1 MKFNKL
7 FITFLVCF
15 AFASQAFG
23 QRAQDRQ
30 RIKTIK
36 IAFLTERLS
45 LSSDE
50 AEIFWPLYNE
60 YQAEKQRLRETEKRE
75 IHQALKNR
83 QDFSESEARSLLE
96 LYLSLEEEQEELD
109 KDFIQEMS
117 KTLSARK
124 TLMLFKAE
132 ADFKHGIL
140 TVVLPKLPEAQIEMR
155 QIPIKTE

>member
-7 FITFLVCF
+7 FITLLLCF
-15 AFASQAFG
+15 AFAFQAFA
-23 QRAQDRQ
+23 QRAQDQQ

-60 YQAEKQRLRETEKRE
+60 YQAEKQRLRETEKRQ
-75 IHQALKNR
+75 IHQALRDR
-83 QDFSESEARSLLE
+83 QDFSESEARNLLE
-96 LYLSLEEEQEELD
+96 RYLSLEEEQEELD
-109 KDFIQEMS
+109 KDFIKEMS

-132 ADFKHGIL
+132 ADFK
-140 TVVLPKLPEAQIEMR
+140 R
-155 QIPIKTE
+155 QLLQRFSKGNRRN

>member
-1 MKFNKL
+1 MNYTKHIL
-7 FITFLVCF
+7 ALLLCF
-15 AFASQAFG
+15 SFAWQAYS
-23 QRAQDRQ
+23 QRAQDQQ

-60 YQAEKQRLRETEKRE
+60 YQSEKQRLRETEKRE
-75 IHQALKNR
+75 IHQALRDR
-83 QDFSESEARSLLE
+83 QDFSESEARNLLE
-96 LYLSLEEEQEELD
+96 LYISLEEEQEELD

-132 ADFKHGIL
+132 ADFK
-140 TVVLPKLPEAQIEMR
+140 R
-155 QIPIKTE
+155 QLLQRFSKGNRRN

>member
-7 FITFLVCF
+7 IMTLLLCI
-15 AFASQAFG
+15 AFAGQAFA
-23 QRAQDRQ
+23 QRAQDQQ

-60 YQAEKQRLRETEKRE
+60 YQAEKQRLRETEKRQ
-75 IHQALKNR
+75 IHQALRDR
-83 QDFSESEARSLLE
+83 QDFSESEARNLLE

-132 ADFKHGIL
+132 ADFK
-140 TVVLPKLPEAQIEMR
+140 R
-155 QIPIKTE
+155 QLLQRFSKGNRRN